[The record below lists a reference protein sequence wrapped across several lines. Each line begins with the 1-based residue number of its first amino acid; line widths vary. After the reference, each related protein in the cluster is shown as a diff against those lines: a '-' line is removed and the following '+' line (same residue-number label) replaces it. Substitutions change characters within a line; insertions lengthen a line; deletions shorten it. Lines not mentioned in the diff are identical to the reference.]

1 MSEMHTV
8 TLSPHTYEQVKRL
21 AQARRQAVE
30 KVIEDI
36 TSQPSRYIEWRPAVQ
51 GGDACIAGT
60 RVPVWVLAAMHKQGD
75 TVEDILQAYD
85 NLTAAQVHAAFSYY
99 YDHRA
104 EIDAVIA
111 VQNARHIV
119 ARKADLEP

>member
-8 TLSPHTYEQVKRL
+8 TLPSHTYKQVERL
-21 AQARRQAVE
+21 ARTRQQSVE
-30 KVIEDI
+30 EIIDEI
-36 TSQPSRYIEWRPAVQ
+36 ASQPSQHIERRPGVQ

-60 RVPVWVLAAMHKQGD
+60 RIPVWVLAAMHKQGD
-75 TVEDILQAYD
+75 TVEDVLEAYP
-85 NLTAAQVHAAFSYY
+85 NLTAAQVHAALSYY

-111 VQNARHIV
+111 AQNARHAQ
-119 ARKADLEP
+119 ARSGKS